1 MAYKKR
7 KQNKIVKAN
16 KLCCDVCSLESY
28 KRALQK
34 HTATFHYKY
43 VLIAFMLLCANI
55 LIRIFLNFSFLFSW
69 ILDTNVLYV
78 IKALTLKI
86 HSEVINYLHTLITRN
101 SSVISVNMKL
111 HWKVISICTWNENII
126 LLVDPRSGLLKQS
139 IAIKCFKTD
148 LCLKQHI
155 III

>member
-43 VLIAFMLLCANI
+43 VVIAFMSLCANI
-55 LIRIFLNFSFLFSW
+55 
-69 ILDTNVLYV
+69 
-78 IKALTLKI
+78 
-86 HSEVINYLHTLITRN
+86 
-101 SSVISVNMKL
+101 
-111 HWKVISICTWNENII
+111 
-126 LLVDPRSGLLKQS
+126 
-139 IAIKCFKTD
+139 
-148 LCLKQHI
+148 
-155 III
+155 

>member
-43 VLIAFMLLCANI
+43 VVIAFMSLCANI
-55 LIRIFLNFSFLFSW
+55 LIRIFLNFSFLFLW

-86 HSEVINYLHTLITRN
+86 YSEAINYLHTLITRN

-111 HWKVISICTWNENII
+111 H
-126 LLVDPRSGLLKQS
+126 
-139 IAIKCFKTD
+139 
-148 LCLKQHI
+148 
-155 III
+155 